1 VASTMD
7 TNNYQWGYESI
18 YEEDALFAAAA
29 QLTAW
34 KEQLNMNAQWG
45 YEEDALSAAAQLAA
59 WEERLKMNAV
69 ISPTCNTC
77 GVAHLIEGCPFT
89 VDNVQYMEQY
99 NYSQQEDMYS
109 NTYNPDRRD
118 YPNFLGHNDQN
129 TQWPSNLSDSPQPM
143 QQSENESS
151 LEELMAQYIQTQT
164 VSLKNLETL
173 MGQMTN
179 TLAQLCIQ
187 PESFPSNTESNPRH
201 DDRAQCPSM
210 IKISEVQPEPQTQN
224 VDELVT
230 FSSSS
235 PDPNPMMPTPSLFKQ
250 SSFNHSEEKAPQ
262 VEISTFPPKIRYVP
276 PELNSSYQEMIIATT
291 NDIGVDEKT
300 KNVRLHETN
309 HGYIMSNL
317 TGKHSSPWKS
327 GKSYFRV
334 ATLPLLK
341 PFDPGGK
348 Y

>member
-1 VASTMD
+1 MN

-18 YEEDALFAAAA
+18 YEEDALSVAAA
-29 QLTAW
+29 QLAAW
-34 KEQLNMNAQWG
+34 KEQLDMNAQWG
-45 YEEDALSAAAQLAA
+45 YEEDALSAAAAQLAA
-59 WEERLKMNAV
+59 WKERLEMNA
-69 ISPTCNTC
+69 
-77 GVAHLIEGCPFT
+77 
-89 VDNVQYMEQY
+89 YMKQY
-99 NYSQQEDMYS
+99 NYPQQNDVYS
-109 NTYNPDRRD
+109 NTYNPDRWD
-118 YPNFLGHNDQN
+118 YPHFLGSNDQN
-129 TQWPSNLSDSPQPM
+129 IQWPTNLPDSPQPM

-151 LEELMAQYIQTQT
+151 LEEIMAQYIQTQT

-201 DDRAQCPSM
+201 DDRAQCPSVT
-210 IKISEVQPEPQTQN
+210 IVSEIQPEPQTQN

-235 PDPNPMMPTPSLFKQ
+235 PDPNPMMSSPSLFKQ
-250 SSFNHSEEKAPQ
+250 PLFSLSEEKAPQ
-262 VEISTFPPKIRYVP
+262 VEISTFPPKIRYVSLKP
-276 PELNSSYQEMIIATT
+276 NFSYQEIIIGTT
-291 NDIGVDEKT
+291 NDIGVEEKT

-309 HGYIMSNL
+309 YGYIMNNL

-327 GKSYFRV
+327 VKSWFRV

-348 Y
+348 C